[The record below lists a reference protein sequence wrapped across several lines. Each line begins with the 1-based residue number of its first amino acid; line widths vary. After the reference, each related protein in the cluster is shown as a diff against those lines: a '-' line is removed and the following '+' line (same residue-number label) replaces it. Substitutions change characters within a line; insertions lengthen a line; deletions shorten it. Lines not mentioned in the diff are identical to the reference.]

1 MNLPEDAE
9 VSQNLAYAMEEA
21 RLALAAPLPAGLERG
36 TLLFKALL
44 RHTGNFSMVGRAMA
58 WMVFNFPRLVQEREV
73 PAALSLAVTGK
84 LQCNAMHRGFAKRCK
99 SLFPLPLGD
108 VSSVRDAAMCAG
120 LEEFC
125 QPHFAGLADEDVW
138 RALSLLM
145 INGVLWPCL
154 S

>member
-73 PAALSLAVTGK
+73 PAALIAW
-84 LQCNAMHRGFAKRCK
+84 Q
-99 SLFPLPLGD
+99 
-108 VSSVRDAAMCAG
+108 
-120 LEEFC
+120 
-125 QPHFAGLADEDVW
+125 
-138 RALSLLM
+138 
-145 INGVLWPCL
+145 
-154 S
+154 